1 MIVGRRELMIMNN
14 FELTALLL
22 IVSIPALAAHDA
34 LDFKGFPLGGRVE
47 AFKQKFPSF
56 QCKPT
61 KDHQIACDSSRETYA
76 GVDVD
81 SILVSFSE
89 ARLHGFQIDG
99 AGAEKRAQ
107 IVAAMNEKYGAPR
120 SEEGQLTQWELSN
133 GNCRLLW
140 GPPPKFQM
148 ICASN
153 ASLPKSDKPAK
164 DDI

>member
-1 MIVGRRELMIMNN
+1 MIMNK
-14 FELTALLL
+14 FGLTAFLL
-22 IVSIPALAAHDA
+22 IVSTPALATNGA

-56 QCKPT
+56 QCWPT
-61 KDHQIACDSSRETYA
+61 KDNQIACDSSRETYA

-81 SILVSFSE
+81 SIHVSFSE
-89 ARLHGFQIDG
+89 GGLHDFQVAA

-107 IVAAMNEKYGAPR
+107 ILAAMNPNSGTPR
-120 SEEGQLTQWELSN
+120 SEEEQLTQWELSN

-140 GPPPKFQM
+140 GLPPKFQLL
-148 ICASN
+148 CASN
-153 ASLPKSDKPAK
+153 ASPPKSDKPAK